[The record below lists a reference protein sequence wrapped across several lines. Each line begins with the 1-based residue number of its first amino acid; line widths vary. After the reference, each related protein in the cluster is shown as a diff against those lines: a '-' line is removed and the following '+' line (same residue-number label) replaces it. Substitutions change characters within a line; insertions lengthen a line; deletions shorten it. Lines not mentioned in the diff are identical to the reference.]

1 MWPSTEG
8 ERDKKKGRGDC
19 TTWESV
25 LGTSHLSFS
34 VMPVSPRF
42 FVVNT
47 FCRFLGWHSLTVTEK
62 SCEPPA
68 YCKAQ
73 GVLDRDG
80 KRLQLPKMCL
90 NHSRKYSETRD
101 SQDSQCMG
109 DQSRQALC
117 SSGDES

>member
-1 MWPSTEG
+1 M
-8 ERDKKKGRGDC
+8 
-19 TTWESV
+19 TWESV

-34 VMPVSPRF
+34 IVPVSPRF

-47 FCRFLGWHSLTVTEK
+47 SCRYLGVAQ
-62 SCEPPA
+62 SC
-68 YCKAQ
+68 C
-73 GVLDRDG
+73 DRRRAASNEQCWAG

-101 SQDSQCMG
+101 SQESQCMG
-109 DQSRQALC
+109 DQSQQALC